1 MPGDSNRGA
10 IGLEACLGVRGDSV
24 EKSPCA
30 GSVDRGLR
38 FSSRCSSPATLP
50 SSGGCGAIACR
61 GGTSSERPGA
71 LYWEPKRSWNLSVRL
86 APGIHELQILY
97 HKYWHAG
104 GMRFRSATAAGT
116 PLAWRCDP
124 DFGTMEA
131 P

>member
-1 MPGDSNRGA
+1 VRRLGRPRPPVLVALLLAGNLAVLWWMRGDRVPGWDLFGATRGA
-10 IGLEACLGVRGDSV
+10 LALADGDVAEAFAIIWNGLSV
-24 EKSPCA
+24 VE
-30 GSVDRGLR
+30 
-38 FSSRCSSPATLP
+38 
-50 SSGGCGAIACR
+50 
-61 GGTSSERPGA
+61 A
-71 LYWEPKRSWNLSVRL
+71 LYWKPKRSWNLSVRL